1 MFFLAC
7 DSQSLFVT
15 EKVLLTG
22 RPGCGKTTLIKRV
35 ITDLPRRAGG
45 FYTEEMREAGVR
57 VGFKLVTLDGAEAV
71 FAHVDFKSAE
81 RIGKYRLDLAALE
94 AVGVKAL
101 REAVRG
107 RRVVVIDEIGPM
119 EIRSAL
125 FRDAVIEALDSG
137 APVLATIVAR
147 SLPFTDAIKKRSDV
161 TLIEIRLDNRE
172 RLVSELA
179 DRFRS

>member
-1 MFFLAC
+1 M
-7 DSQSLFVT
+7 
-15 EKVLLTG
+15 
-22 RPGCGKTTLIKRV
+22 
-35 ITDLPRRAGG
+35 
-45 FYTEEMREAGVR
+45 R

-172 RLVSELA
+172 RLVSELP

>member
-1 MFFLAC
+1 
-7 DSQSLFVT
+7 LFVT

-22 RPGCGKTTLIKRV
+22 RPGSGKTTLIKRV
-35 ITDLPRRAGG
+35 VTNLAQRVGG

-57 VGFKLVTLDGAEAV
+57 VGFKLVTLDGAEVV
-71 FAHVDFKSAE
+71 FAHLDFKSPE
-81 RIGKYRLDLAALE
+81 RIGKYQLDLGAVE
-94 AVGVKAL
+94 AVGAKAL

-125 FRDAVIEALDSG
+125 FQDAVIEALDSG

-147 SLPFTDAIKKRSDV
+147 SLPFADAIKKRPDV
-161 TLIEIRLDNRE
+161 TLMEIRPDNRE

-179 DRFRS
+179 DKFRS